1 MKKCLLLVIAVTLAV
16 LPSAASARFSVIQD
30 SCRTDGNTE
39 ITYFSV
45 VNFDSPVPVCD
56 LHFIPENPVPGCT
69 IIGCGAALGWACA
82 LNPATQGVDY
92 QALTAADCI
101 GAGQI
106 KRGFSYTLDPDFCC
120 YIVRFLGPEGE
131 TLLEQEECFNCVHV
145 GVQPE
150 TWGHVKNHY
159 R

>member
-1 MKKCLLLVIAVTLAV
+1 MTKCLPLVLTLALAI
-16 LPSAASARFSVIQD
+16 LPSAASARFSAIQD
-30 SCRTDGNTE
+30 SCRSVGNTE
-39 ITYFSV
+39 ITHFSI
-45 VNFDSPVPVCD
+45 VNFDSPTPIASMQ
-56 LHFIPENPVPGCT
+56 FIPENPIPGC
-69 IIGCGAALGWACA
+69 IIIACSTPAGWACD
-82 LNPATQGVDY
+82 LDTQTQGVDY
-92 QALTAADCI
+92 AATSPSDRI
-101 GAGQI
+101 AAGQI